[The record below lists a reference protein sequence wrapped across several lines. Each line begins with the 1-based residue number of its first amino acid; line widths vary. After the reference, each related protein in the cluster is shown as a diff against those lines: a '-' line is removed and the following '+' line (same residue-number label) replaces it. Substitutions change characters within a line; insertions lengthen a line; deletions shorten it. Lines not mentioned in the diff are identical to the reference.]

1 MSHKFFFL
9 IASSVLVLA
18 SCTGNKK
25 VASHTTFETP
35 VSKDFAH
42 SLKDRVFYAFDS
54 SELSTE
60 SKATL
65 DHQAEWMKS
74 HGHASYKIEGH
85 ADERGTREYNIALGE
100 RRAHGVKRYLI
111 SKGLDAGQLHVVS
124 FGKEKPAVLGH
135 DEQAWAQ
142 NRRSVVITE
151 EGFKHH

>member
-1 MSHKFFFL
+1 MSHTKFFL
-9 IASSVLVLA
+9 LASSMLVLA
-18 SCTGNKK
+18 SCTANKK
-25 VASHTTFETP
+25 VASNATFETP

-54 SELSTE
+54 SELSAE

-74 HGHASYKIEGH
+74 RGHARYKIEGH

-100 RRAHGVKRYLI
+100 RRAHAAKKYLI
-111 SKGLDAGQLHVVS
+111 SKGVDEGQLHVIS
-124 FGKEKPAVLGH
+124 FGKEKPSVYGH

-142 NRRSVVITE
+142 NRRAVVITE
-151 EGFKHH
+151 EGSK